1 MTTRFI
7 RTSFYV
13 CSLTTALASTACA
26 TRGDS
31 GTPAPE
37 RAATPSTDS
46 AGARGTL
53 ASAHEAYLTGDF
65 VSMGERIRETLL
77 DPAASPSERENAFA
91 LLDKAYERNGGKL
104 PSRFVLPAQVEN
116 VKLGATFSRSRSDT
130 HSNVF
135 LWMQMQEGFAAHV
148 TSMSVRRLPSETLLD
163 MKTGPGRL
171 SIQHHKPGFEDLVL
185 EATNVTAPPMD
196 GVYAIH
202 VGLDDGR
209 EVDGWVVG
217 RGLASSATPEVLSPA
232 PSTVVAGPHPEVT
245 WKPFTSPQYAAFEQ
259 RSLSVY
265 VHDES
270 RQKTA
275 WDYWVANPGDLGSVR
290 VGNPPGAPV
299 GKLEPGTYW
308 LSVTASEERKFGPVR
323 LSRSSQTGVPFHV
336 AE

>member
-1 MTTRFI
+1 MTTRWV
-7 RTSFYV
+7 RTSFYA
-13 CSLTTALASTACA
+13 CSLTTLLASVACA

-31 GTPAPE
+31 GAPAPE
-37 RAATPSTDS
+37 RAVTPSTASTGTS
-46 AGARGTL
+46 ATL

-77 DPAASPSERENAFA
+77 DAASSLSERENAFA
-91 LLDKAYERNGGKL
+91 LLDKAYEQNAGKL
-104 PSRFVLPAQVEN
+104 PSRFVLPPQVEN
-116 VKLGATFSRSRSDT
+116 VKLGATFSRSQNNS
-130 HSNVF
+130 HGNLF
-135 LWMQMQEGFAAHV
+135 LWMQVQEGFAAHI

-171 SIQHHKPGFEDLVL
+171 AIQHHRPGFEDLVL
-185 EATNVTAPPMD
+185 EATNIATPPAD
-196 GVYAIH
+196 GVYSIH

-209 EVDGWVVG
+209 EVDGWVIG

-232 PSTVVAGPHPEVT
+232 PSAVVRGSNPELH

-265 VHDES
+265 VHDEG

-275 WDYWVANPGDLGSVR
+275 WDYWVANPGDLGTVR
-290 VGNPPGAPV
+290 VGNPPGTV

-308 LSVTASEERKFGPVR
+308 LALTASEERRFGPVR

-336 AE
+336 TE

>member
-1 MTTRFI
+1 MTTRRI
-7 RTSFYV
+7 RTSFYA
-13 CSLTTALASTACA
+13 CFLAALLGSGACA

-31 GTPAPE
+31 GAPAPE
-37 RAATPSTDS
+37 RASTPTTSPAGTS
-46 AGARGTL
+46 ATL
-53 ASAHEAYLTGDF
+53 AAAHEAYLTGDF
-65 VSMGERIRETLL
+65 VGMGERIRETLL
-77 DPAASPSERENAFA
+77 DPAASPSERENALA
-91 LLDKAYERNGGKL
+91 LLDKAYEKNAGKL

-116 VKLGATFSRSRSDT
+116 VKLAATFSRSRNDT

-135 LWMQMQEGFAAHV
+135 LWMQVQEGFAAHV
-148 TSMSVRRLPSETLLD
+148 SSMTVRRLPSETLLD
-163 MKTGPGRL
+163 MKAGPGRL
-171 SIQHHKPGFEDLVL
+171 AVQHHRPGFEDLVL
-185 EATNVTAPPMD
+185 EATNITTAPAD

-217 RGLASSATPEVLSPA
+217 RGLAASATPEVLSPA
-232 PSTVVAGPHPEVT
+232 PSTVIAGPHPEVT

-265 VHDES
+265 VHDEG

-290 VGNPPGAPV
+290 IGSPPGAPV

-308 LSVTASEERKFGPVR
+308 LALTASEERKFGPVR

-336 AE
+336 TE